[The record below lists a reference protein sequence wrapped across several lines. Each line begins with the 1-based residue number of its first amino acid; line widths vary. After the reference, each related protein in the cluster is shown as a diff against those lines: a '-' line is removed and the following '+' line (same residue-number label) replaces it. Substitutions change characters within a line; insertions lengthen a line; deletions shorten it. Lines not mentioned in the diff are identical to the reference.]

1 VDGGC
6 RWEREEKKSSW
17 REEGTYKRVIERH
30 LDWRVGADPPIG
42 YVADLLARC
51 FGMAE
56 VKAVRRRRKAG
67 FVGGGGRCRCVVVV
81 W

>member
-1 VDGGC
+1 MLLCLVDGGC

-42 YVADLLARC
+42 YVAD
-51 FGMAE
+51 
-56 VKAVRRRRKAG
+56 
-67 FVGGGGRCRCVVVV
+67 
-81 W
+81 